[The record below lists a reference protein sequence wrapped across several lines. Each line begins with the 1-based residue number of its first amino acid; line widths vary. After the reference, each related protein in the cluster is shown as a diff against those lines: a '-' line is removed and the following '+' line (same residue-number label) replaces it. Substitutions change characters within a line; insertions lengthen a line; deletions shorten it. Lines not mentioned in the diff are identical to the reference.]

1 MSSCS
6 RCAWLSLVLICLA
19 LSACTISSTPG
30 TKTPESLSIVPTNP
44 KVLLG
49 LPVPFLATAQL
60 HDGTVADVTNQTAW
74 SSSNTA
80 VGTIESPGVLKT
92 VGQGTTTVTAVFG
105 SLSANTGVTVDPPG
119 IIAVNINPSNP
130 DPIHVGDTLQ
140 FTASGLMS
148 DGSPPPDITA
158 KVAWA
163 SSNTTT
169 ATVAS
174 TGTATAD
181 QVGLTLISATYG
193 TGQSALSGSITLT
206 VNPLLTSVSILP
218 RSADI
223 AQKTNQQFTATGV
236 YDDGSTQNITR
247 QTATQWTCT
256 PTGIAIINLGQA
268 RTNSTTGSCTV
279 TATSGTLS
287 NQAALT
293 VSTFALSK
301 LSVTAMPSSPV
312 GVPIQFHATGQFG
325 GSGPVQDL
333 TSAPGISWTSSNNLV
348 AANPNAG
355 KTTPLAAGTTTI
367 TAKFGSATATSTLT
381 VSAAQLS
388 AITITTPLTKFA
400 IGTTIQAKATG
411 KFTDSTTQD
420 LTNAVTWKSSA
431 GAIRVSSSGL
441 ATASLPGSATLTASL
456 NGVSATTP
464 ALQVNLVAANALAI
478 NPASASIAPG
488 TTLPF
493 KATATFSDNTQQDVT
508 SLVEWNS
515 SDPSAATIGDFG
527 EGAGLASGIAAGTP
541 SISAVFGFQD
551 ASTPSKLTV
560 TGAQP
565 ASSTSLSI
573 TRNPT
578 MALGSSQQLTAT
590 VSFNDGSSQ
599 DVTSRVTWSSSDI
612 TVLVVNS
619 AGLAV
624 TAGPGT
630 ATVTATF
637 TSPLSGNRTATGSTT
652 ITVQ

>member
-1 MSSCS
+1 
-6 RCAWLSLVLICLA
+6 
-19 LSACTISSTPG
+19 
-30 TKTPESLSIVPTNP
+30 
-44 KVLLG
+44 LLG
-49 LPVPFLATAQL
+49 LPQPFLATAQL
-60 HDGTVADVTNQTAW
+60 HDGTVADVTKQTEW

-105 SLSANTGVTVDPPG
+105 SLSANTGVTVNPPG
-119 IIAVNINPSNP
+119 IIAVNINPASP
-130 DPIHVGDTLQ
+130 GPIHMGDTLQ

-148 DGSPPPDITA
+148 DGSPPPNITA
-158 KVAWA
+158 KVTWA
-163 SSNTTT
+163 SSNTGV

-174 TGTATAD
+174 SGTATAD
-181 QVGLTLISATYG
+181 RVGMTAISATYG
-193 TGQSALSGSITLT
+193 TGQSALSASINLT
-206 VNPLLTSVSILP
+206 VSPLLTLINILP
-218 RSADI
+218 ESADI
-223 AQKTNQQFTATGV
+223 AQSTNQQFTATGV
-236 YDDGSTQNITR
+236 YDDGSTQDITR
-247 QTATQWTCT
+247 QTATLWTCT
-256 PTGIAIINLGQA
+256 PKGIASITAGLA
-268 RTNSTTGSCTV
+268 KTNSTTGSCNIAAVSGSVGSVEEV
-279 TATSGTLS
+279 T
-287 NQAALT
+287 LT
-293 VSTFALSK
+293 VSAFALSK
-301 LSVTAMPSSPV
+301 LSVIPAIPSLPV

-325 GSGPVQDL
+325 TSGPVQDL
-333 TSAPGISWTSSNNLV
+333 TSVPGIRWTSSNNLV

-355 KTTPLAAGTTTI
+355 KTTTLAAGTTTI
-367 TAKFGSATATSTLT
+367 TAKFGSTTATSTLT

-411 KFTDSTTQD
+411 KFTDSSTQD
-420 LTNAVTWKSSA
+420 LTNAVTWKSST

-464 ALQVNLVAANALAI
+464 ALQVNVVGVNAVAI
-478 NPASASIAPG
+478 TPTSASTAPG

-493 KATATFSDNTQQDVT
+493 KATATFSDSTQQDVT

-515 SDPSAATIGDFG
+515 SNPSAATIGDFG

-573 TRNPT
+573 AANPT
-578 MALGSSQQLTAT
+578 LALGTSQQLTAT
-590 VSFNDGSSQ
+590 VGFNDSSSQ
-599 DVTSRVTWSSSDI
+599 DVTPLVTWSSSDI

-619 AGLAV
+619 MGLAV

>member
-1 MSSCS
+1 M
-6 RCAWLSLVLICLA
+6 
-19 LSACTISSTPG
+19 
-30 TKTPESLSIVPTNP
+30 
-44 KVLLG
+44 
-49 LPVPFLATAQL
+49 
-60 HDGTVADVTNQTAW
+60 
-74 SSSNTA
+74 
-80 VGTIESPGVLKT
+80 
-92 VGQGTTTVTAVFG
+92 
-105 SLSANTGVTVDPPG
+105 
-119 IIAVNINPSNP
+119 
-130 DPIHVGDTLQ
+130 
-140 FTASGLMS
+140 
-148 DGSPPPDITA
+148 
-158 KVAWA
+158 
-163 SSNTTT
+163 
-169 ATVAS
+169 
-174 TGTATAD
+174 
-181 QVGLTLISATYG
+181 
-193 TGQSALSGSITLT
+193 
-206 VNPLLTSVSILP
+206 
-218 RSADI
+218 
-223 AQKTNQQFTATGV
+223 
-236 YDDGSTQNITR
+236 
-247 QTATQWTCT
+247 
-256 PTGIAIINLGQA
+256 
-268 RTNSTTGSCTV
+268 
-279 TATSGTLS
+279 
-287 NQAALT
+287 
-293 VSTFALSK
+293 
-301 LSVTAMPSSPV
+301 
-312 GVPIQFHATGQFG
+312 
-325 GSGPVQDL
+325 
-333 TSAPGISWTSSNNLV
+333 
-348 AANPNAG
+348 
-355 KTTPLAAGTTTI
+355 
-367 TAKFGSATATSTLT
+367 LT

-464 ALQVNLVAANALAI
+464 ALQVNVVGVNAVAI
-478 NPASASIAPG
+478 TPTSARIAPG
-488 TTLPF
+488 TTLNF

-599 DVTSRVTWSSSDI
+599 DVTPLVTWSSSDI

-619 AGLAV
+619 TGLAV
-624 TAGPGT
+624 TTGPGT

-637 TSPLSGNRTATGSTT
+637 TSPLSGSRTATGSTT